1 MFDKIVA
8 VVPPGRQTHNHHVTV
23 NMPETTPEKAAE
35 LLDGL
40 RKEAATYVKN
50 AVLVDV
56 PGIDCKVVTYDLCR
70 NDWELAYE
78 HRVAFTLNGKPYDLA
93 LRHSEDR
100 HGGKNV
106 AEEVCL
112 AIARA
117 IMGQAIPTAY
127 VAWRNL
133 SSR

>member
-8 VVPPGRQTHNHHVTV
+8 VVPPGQQTHNHHVTV
-23 NMPETTPEKAAE
+23 NLPEATPEKAAA

-40 RKEAATYVKN
+40 RKEAAEHVRN

-78 HRVAFTLNGKPYDLA
+78 HRVAFTINGKPYDIA
-93 LRHSEDR
+93 LRHSDDR
-100 HGGKNV
+100 TGGKEV
-106 AEEVCL
+106 VDEVCL

-117 IMGQAIPTAY
+117 IMGKVIPGAY
-127 VAWRNL
+127 VAWKHLLR
-133 SSR
+133 